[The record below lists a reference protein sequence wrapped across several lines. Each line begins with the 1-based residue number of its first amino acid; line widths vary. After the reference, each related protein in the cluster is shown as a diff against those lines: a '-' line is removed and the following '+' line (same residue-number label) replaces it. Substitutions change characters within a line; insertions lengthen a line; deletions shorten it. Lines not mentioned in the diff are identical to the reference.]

1 LKIKRLRSVC
11 KALKIKELMR
21 VVDVVITQFLEF
33 VKKLQ
38 SHCKVTAKDTAKRQT
53 VENQALREI
62 LLQFCSG

>member
-1 LKIKRLRSVC
+1 
-11 KALKIKELMR
+11 MR